1 MISRRADRA
10 RDPRDA
16 VPQLEQFMTVGKLAE
31 HWQLHP
37 RTIRRMIANG
47 QVPAQRFGRAV
58 RISRNVI
65 AKLNSEGTV

>member
-10 RDPRDA
+10 RDPRDG
-16 VPQLEQFMTVGKLAE
+16 VPQLEQFMTVGQLAE

-47 QVPAQRFGRAV
+47 QVPVQRFGRAV
-58 RISRNVI
+58 RISRNVV
-65 AKLNSEGTV
+65 AKLNSEGTI